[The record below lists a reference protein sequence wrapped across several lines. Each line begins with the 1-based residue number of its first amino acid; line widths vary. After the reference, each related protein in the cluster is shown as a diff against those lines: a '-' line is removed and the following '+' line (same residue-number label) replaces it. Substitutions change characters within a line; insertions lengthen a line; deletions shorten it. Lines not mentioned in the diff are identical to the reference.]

1 MNTLPTSAHSR
12 AARRLRHD
20 LRDWLFKMTPAE
32 DAAVARYSVT
42 LTFDINRM
50 HALTE
55 SGELSQK
62 EKLAW
67 AKRAFAK
74 FRRRLDHAILGNAAS
89 RYGRE
94 LEYIP
99 MIEGQGA
106 KQQLHYHC
114 VVVTPSRVA
123 LQEMTA
129 EVKNAWRTT
138 GVGGHQI
145 DVQTMYSDGW
155 LGYISKEAWTVKN
168 EVVDFDN
175 VRLNSCPQRC

>member
-1 MNTLPTSAHSR
+1 
-12 AARRLRHD
+12 
-20 LRDWLFKMTPAE
+20 MTPA
-32 DAAVARYSVT
+32 AVSTVSRYSVT

-50 HALTE
+50 YAWTP
-55 SGELSQK
+55 SGELPAE

-74 FRRRLDHAILGNAAS
+74 FRRHLDHAILGNAAS

-99 MIEGQGA
+99 LIEGQGI

-114 VVVTPSRVA
+114 VIVTPARVT
-123 LQEMTA
+123 LKEMTTA
-129 EVKNAWRTT
+129 VKRAWMST

-155 LGYISKEAWTVKN
+155 LAYVAKEAWTVKR
-168 EVVDFDN
+168 EAVDFDN
-175 VRLNSCPQRC
+175 VRLNTCPLRC